1 MRNLNLVP
9 PMPTSHANHVIH
21 DCLKSLL
28 VLCAQFPNRSDER
41 YILRNFAHIFLLLL
55 YVYGNHKSNIDKA
68 QKAFNA
74 GQWEKSWNRAQ
85 SNAAI
90 RRVRLEENPAIK
102 PQDLMSRKLSM
113 PLLSLTRGT

>member
-1 MRNLNLVP
+1 V
-9 PMPTSHANHVIH
+9 
-21 DCLKSLL
+21 
-28 VLCAQFPNRSDER
+28 QFPNYSDER
-41 YILRNFAHIFLLLL
+41 YILCNVAHIFLPLL